1 MKIEPD
7 NLPRAIPTTSWA
19 CSFLSGQ
26 IPERISLKFGDGYE
40 TVLYVHHPPAGAAVE
55 LPVLQLHGIQ
65 SHPGWFGASAAA
77 TAKAGRPVYQLTR
90 RGSGENAAARSDAPS
105 ARRLLEDVRE
115 ACRFVLH
122 REKCD
127 QLNLAGISWGGKL
140 AACHC
145 CDSQAATGVASLTLI
160 APGIV
165 PRVDLPLAKKLA
177 VAWSL
182 ATEPRRLFDIP
193 LSDVELFTD
202 NPAMRD
208 YLRQDPLRLHQ
219 ATARF
224 LFISRKLDLQLRRA
238 KAGAIRPPV
247 TLLLAKRD
255 RIIDNARTQAMVE
268 KLARAKVRVL
278 MFDAAHT
285 LEFEADAKEF
295 ANAAWTS
302 CP

>member
-1 MKIEPD
+1 MSAPGGV
-7 NLPRAIPTTSWA
+7 PASSWA
-19 CSFLSGQ
+19 CSFNPGRV
-26 IPERISLKFGDGYE
+26 PERISLKLSDGYE
-40 TVLYVHHPPAGAAVE
+40 TVLYVHHAPAGARAA

-77 TAKAGRPVYQLTR
+77 MAQAGRPVYQLTR
-90 RGSGENAAARSDAPS
+90 RGSGENAASRGDAPC
-105 ARRLLEDVRE
+105 ARRLLDDVRD
-115 ACRFVLH
+115 ACQFVLR
-122 REKCD
+122 REKCE

-140 AACHC
+140 AARYC
-145 CDSQAATGVASLTLI
+145 CEPQAAAAVSSLTLV

-165 PRVDLPLAKKLA
+165 PQVDLPLAKKLA

-182 ATEPRRLFDIP
+182 ATNPGRLFDIP

-208 YLRQDPLRLHQ
+208 YLRHDPLRLHQ

-224 LFISRKLDLQLRRA
+224 LYISRKLDLQLRRA
-238 KAGAIRPPV
+238 KAGAIRLPV

-268 KLARAKVRVL
+268 KLAQARPRVAL
-278 MFDAAHT
+278 FDAAHT
-285 LEFEADAKEF
+285 LEFELDAREYM
-295 ANAAWTS
+295 NVAW
-302 CP
+302 PLRP

>member
-1 MKIEPD
+1 LK
-7 NLPRAIPTTSWA
+7 
-19 CSFLSGQ
+19 LS
-26 IPERISLKFGDGYE
+26 DGYE
-40 TVLYVHHPPAGAAVE
+40 TVVYVHHPPAGARAA

-77 TAKAGRPVYQLTR
+77 MAQAGRPVYQVTR
-90 RGSGENAAARSDAPS
+90 RGSGENVATRGDAPS
-105 ARRLLEDVRE
+105 ARRLLDDVHE
-115 ACRFVLH
+115 ACQFVLR

-140 AACHC
+140 AACYC
-145 CDSQAATGVASLTLI
+145 CESGAAACVSSLTLI

-165 PRVDLPLAKKLA
+165 PQVDLPLAKKLA

-182 ATEPRRLFDIP
+182 ATNPRRLFDIP
-193 LSDVELFTD
+193 LNDVELFTD

-224 LFISRKLDLQLRRA
+224 LYVSRKLDRQLGRA
-238 KAGAIRPPV
+238 KAGATGIPV

-255 RIIDNARTQAMVE
+255 RIIDNARTQAVVE
-268 KLARAKVRVL
+268 RLARIQPRVL
-278 MFDAAHT
+278 TFDAAHT
-285 LEFEADAKEF
+285 MEFEVDASEF

-302 CP
+302 HP